1 MLVCLKY
8 DFKYKINKFPFHWKG
23 LGIGMAEFH
32 QIKVAEVYKETKD
45 TVVIEFDIPKHLLK
59 SFKFTQGQHLTLRKI
74 INDEDIRRPYSLCSS
89 PVENKWKVAVKQIP
103 EGIFS
108 TFANTELKSGD
119 SLEIMEPTGNFCV
132 DVESETS
139 KNYIAFAAGSGI
151 TPLLSIIKTHLTLE
165 PKSTFKL
172 FYLNQT
178 VKSIIFKEEIEQLK
192 NKFFGRFQVFYFL
205 TKEQRDISFLN
216 GRFDKE
222 KLTILTKTFIDV
234 EDTNHC
240 FICGPQD
247 MIFLIRDEL
256 QAAGLDKEKIHYE
269 LFFSGKTEAVD
280 KRIAET
286 LEHKTEGTEV
296 TIIDGGTEF
305 HFIMDEDSDT
315 ILDGALAAGA
325 DLPFACKGGVCSTC
339 KCKIIEGSIKM
350 KINYALEEREVENN
364 FVLSC
369 QAVPTSKKVKLDFDV

>member
-1 MLVCLKY
+1 
-8 DFKYKINKFPFHWKG
+8 
-23 LGIGMAEFH
+23 MAEFYN
-32 QIKVAEVYKETKD
+32 IRIANIYKETKD
-45 TVVIEFDIPKHLLK
+45 TSVVTFDIPENLQNN
-59 SFKFTQGQHLTLRKI
+59 FKFIQGQHLTLKKD
-74 INDEDIRRPYSLCSS
+74 INGEDVRRSYSLCSS
-89 PVENKWKVAVKQIP
+89 PIENEWKVAIKQIP
-103 EGIFS
+103 GGIFS
-108 TFANTELKSGD
+108 TYANNEFKSGD
-119 SLEIMEPTGNFCV
+119 SLEIMEPTGNFYV
-132 DVESETS
+132 DVESEAS
-139 KNYIAFAAGSGI
+139 KNYLAFAAGSGI

-192 NKFFGRFQVFYFL
+192 NEFFNRFQVFYFL
-205 TKEQRDISFLN
+205 TKEQRDIPFLN

-222 KLTILTKTFIDV
+222 KLSILTKTFIDI

-269 LFFSGKTEAVD
+269 LFFSGSTEALD
-280 KRIAET
+280 KKIAEA
-286 LEHKTEGTEV
+286 LEQKAEGTEV

-305 HFIMDEDSDT
+305 HFVMDEDSDT
-315 ILDGALAAGA
+315 ILEGALAAGA

-339 KCKIIEGSIKM
+339 KCKIIEGSVEM
-350 KINYALEEREVENN
+350 KVNYALEDYEVKNN

-369 QAVPTSKKVKLDFDV
+369 QSVPTSKKVKLDFDV